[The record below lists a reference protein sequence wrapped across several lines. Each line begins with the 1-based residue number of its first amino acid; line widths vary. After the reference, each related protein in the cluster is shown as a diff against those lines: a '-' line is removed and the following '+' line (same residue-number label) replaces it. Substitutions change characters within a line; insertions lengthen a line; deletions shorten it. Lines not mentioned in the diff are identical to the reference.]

1 MKIHATLIA
10 AAVTCGAHAIDDG
23 GDTAKVATAVSS
35 ARSDIDFILAGGYAH
50 FFATDFDTGGGDVS
64 VDRAFGSFSMRKA
77 VNDGYSWDLGFQWE
91 GSWYSFAD
99 AGALAAA
106 AGGKPWGAVQ
116 GVSISPGATFVL
128 DERWRLVTRVIVDFA
143 GESDADAADSM
154 SLGGVAAASY
164 SFSREFTLGLG
175 ALAITRIEDDALVVP
190 QVLVDWRPNESFRLS
205 NFAGPEAYPGGAG
218 LEAIWTMGGG
228 FELAFGGRY
237 TYRRFR
243 LDDSGPAPRA
253 NGVGSDQGMPVW
265 IRATHRAECG
275 GRVDLVA
282 GMQLAGEMQLDDSEG
297 NEITSV
303 DVEPAPFVGLFFSW
317 RF

>member
-1 MKIHATLIA
+1 MKIPATILA
-10 AAVTCGAHAIDDG
+10 AALACGAHAADDG
-23 GDTAKVATAVSS
+23 EAPAATVKSGAST
-35 ARSDIDFILAGGYAH
+35 DIGFVLAGGYAH
-50 FFATDFDTGGGDVS
+50 FFATDFDSGGGDVS

-77 VNDGYSWDLGFQWE
+77 VNEGYSWDLGLQWE

-106 AGGKPWGAVQ
+106 AGGKPWGTVQ
-116 GVSISPGATFVL
+116 SVSVSPGATFTL
-128 DERWRLVTRVIVDFA
+128 DPSWRLVARAIVDFA
-143 GESDADAADSM
+143 GESDADAADSA
-154 SLGGVAAASY
+154 SYGGIVAASY

-190 QVLVDWRPNESFRLS
+190 QVLIDWRPSEQFRVS

-218 LEAIWTMGGG
+218 LEAIWMPADG
-228 FELAFGGRY
+228 FELALGARY

-265 IRATHRAECG
+265 IRATHRAKCG
-275 GRVDLVA
+275 GRLDLVA
-282 GMQLAGEMQLDDSEG
+282 GMQLAGEMQLDDADG
-297 NEITSV
+297 NEIVSV
-303 DVEPAPFVGLFFSW
+303 DVEPAPFVGVFFSW